1 METLIDEDLR
11 QKSKQQFES
20 LPEWHRQNP
29 ALLANS
35 LMEAKETAPHL
46 AGLADSLLPKMPRII
61 RASQNLRAINIENAS
76 HLFTLES
83 AISLPWISFDAK
95 QSRNCLLFDIDHAD
109 ALDLVEELP
118 ASIRPTLIFDPY
130 SGRSHGVLPLNS
142 PVLRGG
148 KLSCEILADLAHQLL
163 AKHLKA
169 TSLPVGSLIKN
180 PFGKASELVGV
191 LPRRTPSPSSLIL
204 WESYQEAN
212 TGLCWHTVQGSEGA
226 ELREIISHLA
236 DEYGDVCEPRTK
248 RRFVH
253 RGEPSALGRNC
264 ALFDMVRFHCYDH
277 NLRDGGEIMKKAQ
290 EINQT
295 LQPPLPF
302 AEVQATARS
311 IGKFMASRYKPK
323 SALSTRKGVMGLAG
337 KDIDQKTKQK
347 LSALRTSDI
356 KASNTE
362 HRLKMALKHFPEGKK
377 LTQLALSEASGVC
390 LRTVKKHWKSI
401 T

>member
-191 LPRRTPSPSSLIL
+191 LPRRTP
-204 WESYQEAN
+204 
-212 TGLCWHTVQGSEGA
+212 
-226 ELREIISHLA
+226 
-236 DEYGDVCEPRTK
+236 
-248 RRFVH
+248 
-253 RGEPSALGRNC
+253 
-264 ALFDMVRFHCYDH
+264 
-277 NLRDGGEIMKKAQ
+277 
-290 EINQT
+290 
-295 LQPPLPF
+295 PLP
-302 AEVQATARS
+302 
-311 IGKFMASRYKPK
+311 
-323 SALSTRKGVMGLAG
+323 L
-337 KDIDQKTKQK
+337 
-347 LSALRTSDI
+347 
-356 KASNTE
+356 
-362 HRLKMALKHFPEGKK
+362 
-377 LTQLALSEASGVC
+377 
-390 LRTVKKHWKSI
+390 
-401 T
+401 